1 MPDLVGAAS
10 LSYMAGDDLLLQF
23 TVIDSDG
30 DAIDITGMMVR
41 FAISRTI
48 SGTAVISTEASPA
61 TATASLTTP
70 ASGIFTVAID
80 GSDTDALSGTY
91 RFECEIEDSSG
102 DKSTVARGFV
112 TFAANLI

>member
-1 MPDLVGAAS
+1 MSDLVASVS

-23 TVIDSDG
+23 TVTDADG
-30 DAIDITGMMVR
+30 DAVDITGMTPR
-41 FAISRTI
+41 FVIARTI
-48 SGTAVISTEASPA
+48 GETPVISTEASPA

-70 ASGIFTVAID
+70 ASGIFTIAID

-91 RFECEIEDSSG
+91 RFECELEDSSG
-102 DKSTVARGFV
+102 DKSTVARGFM